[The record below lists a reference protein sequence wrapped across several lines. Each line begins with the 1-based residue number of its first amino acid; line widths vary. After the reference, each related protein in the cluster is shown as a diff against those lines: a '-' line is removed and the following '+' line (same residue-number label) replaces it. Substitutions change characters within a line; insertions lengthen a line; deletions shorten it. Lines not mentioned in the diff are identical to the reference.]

1 MTDTFNENEFSLS
14 RRGLLKGAG
23 VASIAGA
30 GGLVAGSAAL
40 QLGVTPAAAMTNSGG
55 AGLLS
60 RTVEVGSFKVSTLLD
75 GARTVPDP
83 QSIFGMN
90 VSPEEF
96 SEVSAANF
104 LPDDEARFYF
114 TPTVVQTGSEVVLF
128 DTGNGG
134 ENGNLPNALADV
146 GLSADDV
153 TIVVLTHYHPDHIG
167 GLMNPNGASFPNAR
181 YVSGSVEHNFWTGEN
196 APAQMVERIN
206 GLVVPFADQM
216 TFLEDGG
223 SVVSGVTA
231 VASFGHTPGH
241 MGYMIESDGQQL
253 MLIADLANHY
263 VWSLAYPDWEVRF
276 DADKQAAAA
285 SRRSILGMLAADRV
299 PFIGYHMPFPALGYV
314 ETNGE
319 GFRYAPVSYQFDL

>member
-1 MTDTFNENEFSLS
+1 MNTSNNDQFSMS
-14 RRGLLKGAG
+14 RRNLIKSAG
-23 VASIAGA
+23 VAGV
-30 GGLVAGSAAL
+30 GGLVVGSAVLPELAR
-40 QLGVTPAAAMTNSGG
+40 PASAMTHSGG
-55 AGLLS
+55 AGRFS

-104 LPDDEARFYF
+104 LPDDAARFYF
-114 TPTVVQTGSEVVLF
+114 TPTVVETGTEVVLF

-146 GLSADDV
+146 GLRPSDV

-167 GLMNPNGASFPNAR
+167 GLMNSNGASFPNAR
-181 YVSGSVEHNFWTGEN
+181 YISGSAEHNFWTGEN

-206 GLVVPFADQM
+206 TSVVPFAEQM
-216 TFLEDGG
+216 TFLDDGG
-223 SVVSGVTA
+223 SVVSGITA
-231 VASFGHTPGH
+231 VAAFGHTPGH
-241 MGYMIESDGQQL
+241 MGYMLESDGQQL

-276 DADKQAAAA
+276 DADKAAAAA
-285 SRRSILGMLAADRV
+285 SRRAVLGMLAADRV
-299 PFIGYHMPFPALGYV
+299 PFIGYHMPFPAMGYV
-314 ETNGE
+314 EANGD
-319 GFRYAPVSYQFDL
+319 GFRYVPVSYQFSL

>member
-1 MTDTFNENEFSLS
+1 MNISDKADFVPS

-23 VASIAGA
+23 VAGLAAA
-30 GGLVAGSAAL
+30 GGLVVGSATLPLAA
-40 QLGVTPAAAMTNSGG
+40 TPAAAMMHSGG
-55 AGLLS
+55 VGRFS
-60 RTVEVGSFKVSTLLD
+60 RTVEIGSFKVSTLLD

-90 VSPEEF
+90 VSAEEF
-96 SEVSAANF
+96 SQVSAANF

-114 TPTVVQTGSEVVLF
+114 TPTVVETGSEVVLF

-134 ENGNLPNALADV
+134 DNGNLPNALADV
-146 GLSADDV
+146 GLSPSNV

-167 GLMNPNGASFPNAR
+167 GLMNTNGASFPNAR
-181 YVSGSVEHNFWTGEN
+181 YVSGSVEHNFWTGSN
-196 APAQMVERIN
+196 APAQMVDRIN
-206 GLVVPFADQM
+206 SLVVPFAENM

-223 SVVSGVTA
+223 SVVSGITA
-231 VASFGHTPGH
+231 VKAFGHTPGH

-276 DADKQAAAA
+276 DADKEAAAA
-285 SRRSILGMLAADRV
+285 SRRSVLGMLAADRV
-299 PFIGYHMPFPALGYV
+299 PFIGYHMPFPALGFV
-314 ETNGE
+314 EANGD
-319 GFRYAPVSYQFDL
+319 GFRYAPVSYQFEL